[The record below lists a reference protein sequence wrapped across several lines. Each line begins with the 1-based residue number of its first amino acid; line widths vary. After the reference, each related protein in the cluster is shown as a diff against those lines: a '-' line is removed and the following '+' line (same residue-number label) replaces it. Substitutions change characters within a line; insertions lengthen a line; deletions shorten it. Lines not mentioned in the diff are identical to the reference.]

1 MNSHSSRKTRDQYLE
16 DLVLRYQRGD
26 RGVGN
31 KIVELCHS
39 RVRHHVF
46 VWTQKAPELFDDMYQ
61 EACIGIIA
69 TIRDF
74 DPRKGSFTTLLW
86 NKVRGELSRAV
97 NEGVSVGR
105 GGPMMKKR
113 IRSIERARNEFYRRK
128 GRYPNIAEL
137 SYLVGLTREEAEE
150 AMFHYG
156 LRMLS
161 FETPNDPAGR
171 ALCEEIVSEGE
182 DPAVEALRRMMFE
195 RALACMDTLTDRES
209 SVIAE
214 RFLNGGSPS
223 RSEAGRILGGISK
236 QRVGQLELA
245 GLGKIRNAME
255 AGRS

>member
-1 MNSHSSRKTRDQYLE
+1 MATEESETRSWSFAI
-16 DLVLRYQRGD
+16 
-26 RGVGN
+26 VG
-31 KIVELCHS
+31 
-39 RVRHHVF
+39 F
-46 VWTQKAPELFDDMYQ
+46 
-61 EACIGIIA
+61 GIIA
-69 TIRDF
+69 AIRDF

-137 SYLVGLTREEAEE
+137 SYLVGLTREEAKE

-182 DPAVEALRRMMFE
+182 DPAVEALRKMMFE

-214 RFLNGGSPS
+214 RFLSGNDSP
-223 RSEAGRILGGISK
+223 RSDVGDMLSISK
-236 QRVGQLELA
+236 ERVRQLEVA